1 MTPGYK
7 QTEIGVIP
15 EDWDVSRIGQHLRR
29 APSYGLNA
37 PATAFDSQLP
47 TYLRITDITDE
58 QRYTVAAKASVNH
71 PAAASYL
78 LEPGDIVFARTGASV
93 GKSYLYDAEDGNL
106 VFAGFLIRISP
117 DPKSLVPGFLSFY
130 AQSGSYW
137 NWVKAHS
144 QRSGQ
149 PGINAREFA
158 SLPIQIPTV
167 VEQEAIAEAL
177 GDADALVESIR
188 QLIAKKRQL
197 KQGAM
202 QELLTGRRRLPGF
215 SEEWGIAS
223 LDSVVDRIT
232 GYWGSNESSPDSFN
246 RAEVIRA
253 GDISPDGQ
261 LIDTAPRFMSAA
273 EFSRAQCR
281 VDDTVITVSGNGL
294 GKVWWC
300 DGRPDVAAS
309 NFVRILR
316 PKRNRASGRYL
327 AYVLRSD
334 SGLRK
339 LHDHTATSA
348 YPNLKPSF
356 FAERWMLWPS
366 IHEQQAIAALLSD
379 IDDEMAAVE
388 TKLAKARS
396 VKEGMMQELLTGKIR
411 LG

>member
-58 QRYTVAAKASVNH
+58 GRYTVAAKASVNH

-215 SEEWGIAS
+215 SEEWEEKPLGELADVRGGGTPS
-223 LDSVVDRIT
+223 TSQAQLWDGGVLWYTPTDVTALSGFKYLTSTRHHL
-232 GYWGSNESSPDSFN
+232 GYKISQARA
-246 RAEVIRA
+246 RAELA
-253 GDISPDGQ
+253 E
-261 LIDTAPRFMSAA
+261 LIPA
-273 EFSRAQCR
+273 ELTYY
-281 VDDTVITVSGNGL
+281 D
-294 GKVWWC
+294 
-300 DGRPDVAAS
+300 DGR
-309 NFVRILR
+309 
-316 PKRNRASGRYL
+316 
-327 AYVLRSD
+327 
-334 SGLRK
+334 GL
-339 LHDHTATSA
+339 TIG
-348 YPNLKPSF
+348 
-356 FAERWMLWPS
+356 EC
-366 IHEQQAIAALLSD
+366 AI
-379 IDDEMAAVE
+379 EP
-388 TKLAKARS
+388 R
-396 VKEGMMQELLTGKIR
+396 
-411 LG
+411 

>member
-1 MTPGYK
+1 M
-7 QTEIGVIP
+7 
-15 EDWDVSRIGQHLRR
+15 SRIGQHLRR

-177 GDADALVESIR
+177 GDADALIESIEAAHSQEASAQAGRDAGAAQR
-188 QLIAKKRQL
+188 QEAAPGLQ
-197 KQGAM
+197 
-202 QELLTGRRRLPGF
+202 RRV
-215 SEEWGIAS
+215 A
-223 LDSVVDRIT
+223 T
-232 GYWGSNESSPDSFN
+232 SNGWTSSPGPT
-246 RAEVIRA
+246 VA
-253 GDISPDGQ
+253 G
-261 LIDTAPRFMSAA
+261 
-273 EFSRAQCR
+273 E
-281 VDDTVITVSGNGL
+281 
-294 GKVWWC
+294 
-300 DGRPDVAAS
+300 RPDRYDRFQGTGVCS
-309 NFVRILR
+309 IPWMTVPVNF
-316 PKRNRASGRYL
+316 
-327 AYVLRSD
+327 
-334 SGLRK
+334 
-339 LHDHTATSA
+339 T
-348 YPNLKPSF
+348 
-356 FAERWMLWPS
+356 
-366 IHEQQAIAALLSD
+366 
-379 IDDEMAAVE
+379 
-388 TKLAKARS
+388 
-396 VKEGMMQELLTGKIR
+396 
-411 LG
+411 